1 VGGWVDDVPV
11 KRPFSYF
18 IPYFQEF
25 VKAINKD
32 IKGTVRQ
39 EQNLCLKLLE
49 GACSAG

>member
-1 VGGWVDDVPV
+1 MGRR
-11 KRPFSYF
+11 RPSYMDFFFYF

-25 VKAINKD
+25 VITINKD